1 VTTLGKTIALF
12 LSVLLVFTSIS
23 TVGYSTLL
31 ATDLK
36 IPGEQPIVS
45 WTHNA
50 GNTFVIFNGPGEK
63 SLTPSKGVPETNS
76 KYQPYDFIK
85 DSLFYGIRKYISSSR
100 NISFSSSVDCSLPGC
115 VIVFPF
121 HNFW

>member
-1 VTTLGKTIALF
+1 VTGSGKTIALF

-23 TVGYSTLL
+23 SVGYSTLP

-45 WTHNA
+45 WALNTSNA
-50 GNTFVIFNGPGEK
+50 FIIVNGPGEK
-63 SLTPSKGVPETNS
+63 SLTQSKGVPETNS
-76 KYQPYDFIK
+76 KYQPYDFVK
-85 DSLFYGIRKYISSSR
+85 DSLFYGIRKYVSSSR
-100 NISFSSSVDCSLPGC
+100 NISFSTSVDCSLPGC

>member
-1 VTTLGKTIALF
+1 MITLCRSLALF
-12 LSVLLVFTSIS
+12 LAALLVFTSIS
-23 TVGYSTLL
+23 TVGYSTLP

-45 WTHNA
+45 WALNT
-50 GNTFVIFNGPGEK
+50 GNTYIIFNGQGEK

-76 KYQPYDFIK
+76 KYQPYDFVK
-85 DSLFYGIRKYISSSR
+85 DSVFYGLRKYVSSSR
-100 NISFSSSVDCSLPGC
+100 SISFSSSVECSLSGC
-115 VIVFPF
+115 DKVFPF